1 MTRIKKG
8 SDMTYRTP
16 NYAKLWCAQVFSSA
30 ADGVWLIALPLLVL
44 ELTGSKILVGVIS
57 FIELVPL
64 TFGVLAGPLID
75 LFRKKSI
82 LYLCNTGRAAIMIL
96 LAVLSANDLLTV
108 WIAGVCAFC
117 LSLQSMLFAP
127 AKVAIIPLLVR
138 KQHLDQATSL
148 INTSDLI
155 GLIVGKLI
163 SGIMIAAIP
172 FGMLFALNGTAF
184 LISAAF
190 IAFIRISEQPNEKSN
205 GTEDVKAGY
214 RMLKG
219 NAAWLTSVGYFFVVN
234 LVIAGLISVMG
245 PILAVERFQQNYSV
259 WFAVMYSMF
268 QAGMLLGNLAVFFK
282 WNTKRLNRLYPRTL
296 TAAGLLMMLLFFP
309 LHGFECIIFLVL
321 GIIISYIDVQTVLY
335 FQKTVPAAYFGRV
348 FALIFS
354 IVKMGE
360 PLSAAVYT
368 GLLLLMN
375 ADYIFAAVGLTL
387 TIVFAIFSVRQGS
400 QRNTEKQADQSV

>member
-1 MTRIKKG
+1 
-8 SDMTYRTP
+8 
-16 NYAKLWCAQVFSSA
+16 
-30 ADGVWLIALPLLVL
+30 
-44 ELTGSKILVGVIS
+44 
-57 FIELVPL
+57 
-64 TFGVLAGPLID
+64 
-75 LFRKKSI
+75 
-82 LYLCNTGRAAIMIL
+82 
-96 LAVLSANDLLTV
+96 
-108 WIAGVCAFC
+108 
-117 LSLQSMLFAP
+117 
-127 AKVAIIPLLVR
+127 
-138 KQHLDQATSL
+138 
-148 INTSDLI
+148 
-155 GLIVGKLI
+155 
-163 SGIMIAAIP
+163 
-172 FGMLFALNGTAF
+172 
-184 LISAAF
+184 
-190 IAFIRISEQPNEKSN
+190 
-205 GTEDVKAGY
+205 
-214 RMLKG
+214 MLKG

-296 TAAGLLMMLLFFP
+296 TAAGLLILVLFFP

-387 TIVFAIFSVRQGS
+387 TIVFAVFSVRQGS
-400 QRNTEKQADQSV
+400 QRNSEKQADQSV

>member
-1 MTRIKKG
+1 MNRTKKEP
-8 SDMTYRTP
+8 DMTYRTP
-16 NYAKLWCAQVFSSA
+16 NYARLWCAQVFSSA

-44 ELTGSKILVGVIS
+44 DLTGSKILVGVIS

-64 TFGVLAGPLID
+64 TFGVFTGPLID

-82 LYLCNTGRAAIMIL
+82 LYLCNMGRAVIMIL
-96 LAVLSANDLLTV
+96 LAVLSANNLLTV
-108 WIAGVCAFC
+108 WIAGACAFC

-127 AKVAIIPLLVR
+127 AKVALIPLLVR
-138 KQHLDQATSL
+138 QKHLDQATSL
-148 INTSDLI
+148 MNTSDLI

-163 SGIMIAAIP
+163 SGVLLAAIP
-172 FGMLFALNGTAF
+172 FGLLFTINGTAF
-184 LISAAF
+184 FISAAL
-190 IAFIRISEQPNEKSN
+190 IAFIRISEPEGQKSK
-205 GTEDVKAGY
+205 GSEDVKAGY

-219 NAAWLTSVGYFFVVN
+219 NAAWLTSVGYFFIVN

-245 PILAVERFQQNYSV
+245 PILAVERFHQNYSV
-259 WFAVMYSMF
+259 WFAIMYAMF

-282 WNTKRLNRLYPRTL
+282 WNTKRLERLYPRTL
-296 TAAGLLMMLLFFP
+296 TAAGLLIMVLFFP
-309 LHGFECIIFLVL
+309 LDGFECVIFLVL

-335 FQKTVPAAYFGRV
+335 FQKTVPTAYFGRI

-368 GLLLLMN
+368 ALLLMMN
-375 ADYIFAAVGLTL
+375 ADSVFAAVGLTL
-387 TIVFAIFSVRQGS
+387 TLVFLFFSVRQGL
-400 QRNTEKQADQSV
+400 QRNTEKKANQSV

>member
-1 MTRIKKG
+1 MNRTKKEP
-8 SDMTYRTP
+8 DMTYRTP
-16 NYAKLWCAQVFSSA
+16 NYARLWCAQVFSSA

-44 ELTGSKILVGVIS
+44 DLTGSKILVGVIS

-64 TFGVLAGPLID
+64 TFGVFTGPLID

-82 LYLCNTGRAAIMIL
+82 LYLCNMGRAVIMIL
-96 LAVLSANDLLTV
+96 LAVLSANNLLTV
-108 WIAGVCAFC
+108 WIAGACAFC

-127 AKVAIIPLLVR
+127 AKVALIPLLVR
-138 KQHLDQATSL
+138 QKHLDQATSL
-148 INTSDLI
+148 MNTSDLI

-163 SGIMIAAIP
+163 SGVLLAAIP
-172 FGMLFALNGTAF
+172 FGLLFTINGTAF
-184 LISAAF
+184 FISAAL
-190 IAFIRISEQPNEKSN
+190 IAFIRISEPEGQKSK
-205 GTEDVKAGY
+205 GSEDVKAGY

-219 NAAWLTSVGYFFVVN
+219 NAAWLTSVGYFFIVN

-245 PILAVERFQQNYSV
+245 PILAVERFHQNYSV
-259 WFAVMYSMF
+259 WFAIMYAMF

-282 WNTKRLNRLYPRTL
+282 WNTKRLERLYPQTL
-296 TAAGLLMMLLFFP
+296 TAAGLLIMVLFFP
-309 LHGFECIIFLVL
+309 LDGFECVIFLVL

-335 FQKTVPAAYFGRV
+335 FQKTVPTAYFGRI

-368 GLLLLMN
+368 ALLLMMN
-375 ADYIFAAVGLTL
+375 ADSVFAAVGLTL
-387 TIVFAIFSVRQGS
+387 TLVFLFFSVRQGL
-400 QRNTEKQADQSV
+400 QRNTEKKANQSV